1 MWAIV
6 DLLFCVLPSG
16 KFGCPGYPA
25 TMWATYVPC
34 TGFCSCLHLSP
45 QVCIYTLVLQ
55 LANITGQAFSNKRHT
70 VPRTC
75 YACDLSHA
83 DTNMPNA
90 FTPPHF
96 LTRPFQGTSIAWT
109 RMLLQKTSKEV
120 GGRGSIHCNIWLSLP
135 LCSSVGSPS
144 RWMGFVLSLTLLSV
158 SG

>member
-34 TGFCSCLHLSP
+34 AGLCSCPHVSP

-70 VPRTC
+70 VPGTC
-75 YACDLSHA
+75 HACDSSHA

-109 RMLLQKTSKEV
+109 RMLLLEKAMAPHSSTLAWKIPWTEEPGRLQSMGSLRV
-120 GGRGSIHCNIWLSLP
+120 GHD
-135 LCSSVGSPS
+135 
-144 RWMGFVLSLTLLSV
+144 
-158 SG
+158 